1 MERPALFRVFR
12 TLFPVLGLLASL
24 TATTQAQG
32 PGADST
38 TLAAVAAA
46 RSGDWAQA
54 YAQAGQ
60 SSDLLTQKVVRWLD
74 YTRASP
80 SGRFAEIAGFID
92 QNPDWPLHK
101 TLKRRAE
108 EALASESDEIAADWL
123 KRHSPVSGAGKARA
137 AEITIDR
144 GDVESGTAALRAAW
158 VEGDFT
164 ATEESTLFA
173 RFTATL
179 RPEDHQRR
187 FDRLLWDG
195 QVDAARR
202 MLPLLPADYGAL
214 AAARV
219 AMAGDIANPAAV
231 LMRVPKELHTD
242 PGLAFEEARWWRKRD
257 NYDAAAQLLLAH
269 ADTPVRPDL
278 WWAERLVVA
287 RRLMA
292 RGDTDLAYRLAQRPA
307 ASDGTADAEAEF
319 LCGYIALRYRK
330 DASRAFDHFAQILA
344 RVTSPYAKARAAYWG
359 GRAAEAAGKADL
371 AAKWYAAGAE
381 HMATFYGQL
390 AAHQL
395 GQDAPPH
402 PTPEPRPDSAQ
413 EARFNAEELVRAAQ
427 LFLAAGDREHAR
439 AFLLQM
445 ADRGKTPLDFSM
457 LASLAESYGRID
469 LAIAVARRAIDSG
482 FPVMVHG
489 YPVTALPDGGR
500 VEPPLLLAIV
510 RQESAF
516 AADAMS
522 RAGAR
527 GLMQL
532 MPATAANV
540 ARKLALQY
548 SIDRLTTDGIYNI
561 VLGRSYLET
570 LLDDFGGS
578 YPLAIASYNAG
589 PGRVRQ
595 WLNEFGDPRGAGIG
609 MVDWIEM
616 IPFSETRGYVQRVLE
631 NLQIYRGQD
640 GHGATAFSLAS
651 DLAR

>member
-1 MERPALFRVFR
+1 MFRIFR
-12 TLFPVLGLLASL
+12 TLFPVLGLFAAL
-24 TATTQAQG
+24 TTTTQAQG
-32 PGADST
+32 PGADSAA
-38 TLAAVAAA
+38 LAAVAAA

-60 SSDLLTQKVVRWLD
+60 STDPLVQKVVRWLD

-80 SGRFAEIAGFID
+80 GGRFAEIASFIE

-101 TLKRRAE
+101 VLRRRAE
-108 EALASESDEIAADWL
+108 EALATESDDTAADWL
-123 KRHSPVSGAGKARA
+123 KRHPPVNGAGKARA
-137 AEITIDR
+137 AEVMINR
-144 GDVESGTAALRAAW
+144 GSVEAGNAALRAAW

-164 ATEESTLFA
+164 ATEESTLLA
-173 RFTATL
+173 RFATTL
-179 RPEDHQRR
+179 RPDDHQRR
-187 FDRLLWDG
+187 LDRLLWDS

-219 AMAGDIANPAAV
+219 AMVGDIANPAAV
-231 LMRVPKELHTD
+231 LMRVPSQLHTD

-269 ADTPVRPDL
+269 EDTPVRPDL
-278 WWAERLVVA
+278 WWAERLIVA

-292 RGDTDLAYRLAQRPA
+292 RGNTDLAYRLAQRPA
-307 ASDGTADAEAEF
+307 ASDGSAVAEAEF

-330 DASRAFDHFAQILA
+330 DPSLAFDHFAQILA

-359 GRAAEAAGKADL
+359 GRAAEAAGKPDL

-395 GQDAPPH
+395 GHDAPPH
-402 PTPEPRPDSAQ
+402 PTPEPRPDSAAQ
-413 EARFNAEELVRAAQ
+413 ARFNAHELVRAAQ

-439 AFLLQM
+439 AFLMQM
-445 ADRGKTPLDFSM
+445 AEAGKTPLDFSM

-469 LAIAVARRAIDSG
+469 LAIAVARRAIEYG
-482 FPVMVHG
+482 MPVMVHG
-489 YPVTALPDGGR
+489 YPVTSLPSGGIAER
-500 VEPPLLLAIV
+500 ALLLAIV

-540 ARKLALQY
+540 ARKLLLQY
-548 SIDRLTTDGIYNI
+548 SLDRLTTDGIYNL
-561 VLGRSYLET
+561 VLGRSYLEN

-578 YPLAIASYNAG
+578 YALAIAAYNAG

-595 WLNEFGDPRGAGIG
+595 WLNDFGDPRGAGIG

-616 IPFSETRGYVQRVLE
+616 IPFSETRLYVQRVLE

-640 GHGATAFSLAS
+640 GHGESAFSLAG

>member
-1 MERPALFRVFR
+1 MERPALFRIFR
-12 TLFPVLGLLASL
+12 TLFAVLSL
-24 TATTQAQG
+24 FATLTTTQAQG
-32 PGADST
+32 PGADSAA
-38 TLAAVAAA
+38 LAAVAAA
-46 RSGDWAQA
+46 RGGDWYQA

-60 SSDLLTQKVVRWLD
+60 STDPLVQKVVRWLD

-80 SGRFAEIAGFID
+80 GGRFAEIASFIE

-108 EALASESDEIAADWL
+108 EALDGEIDDTAADWL
-123 KRHSPVSGAGKARA
+123 KRHPPVSGAGKARA
-137 AEITIDR
+137 AEIMINR
-144 GDVESGTAALRAAW
+144 GNVEAGAAALRAAW

-164 ATEESTLFA
+164 ATEESTLLASFP
-173 RFTATL
+173 ATL
-179 RPEDHQRR
+179 RPDDHQRR

-195 QVDAARR
+195 QADAARR

-214 AAARV
+214 AAARL
-219 AMAGDIANPAAV
+219 AMATDIANPAAV
-231 LMRVPKELHTD
+231 LMRVPAQLHTD

-269 ADTPVRPDL
+269 EDTPVRPDL
-278 WWAERLVVA
+278 WWSERLIVA
-287 RRLMA
+287 RRLLA
-292 RGDTDLAYRLAQRPA
+292 RGNTDLAYRLAQRPG
-307 ASDGTADAEAEF
+307 ASDGNADAEAEF
-319 LCGYIALRYRK
+319 MCGYIALRYRK
-330 DASRAFDHFAQILA
+330 DPSLAFDHFAQILA

-359 GRAAEAAGKADL
+359 GRAAEAAGKSDL
-371 AAKWYAAGAE
+371 AAKWYAVGAE

-395 GQDAPPH
+395 GRDAPPH
-402 PTPEPRPDSAQ
+402 PTPEPRPDSAAQ
-413 EARFNAEELVRAAQ
+413 ARFDAHELVRAAQ

-445 ADRGKTPLDFSM
+445 AEAGKTPLDFSM

-469 LAIAVARRAIDSG
+469 LAIAVARRAIESG
-482 FPVMVHG
+482 LPVMVHG

-500 VEPPLLLAIV
+500 VEHPLLLAIV

-548 SIDRLTTDGIYNI
+548 SVDRLTTDGIYNL
-561 VLGRSYLET
+561 VLGRSYLEG
-570 LLDDFGGS
+570 LLDDFSGS
-578 YPLAIASYNAG
+578 YPLAIAAYNAG

-595 WLNEFGDPRGAGIG
+595 WLNDFGDPRGAGIG

-616 IPFSETRGYVQRVLE
+616 IPFSETRLYVQRVLE

-640 GHGATAFSLAS
+640 GHGETAFSLAS